1 MDEYAWTQNVWM
13 NMHGCIASFQV
24 SANHSGIC
32 GTVTCT
38 SYFEICECSAREVQ
52 EMKKLLTRT
61 WLLIIMLEFNKFDIL
76 SLLLASLVLCV
87 MQCVTGFD
95 TLTLYMRPSSPLNG
109 WSHIKTLN
117 RAGSVVRFRA
127 GFASNPPTDSNKA
140 LNGSAYKGINH
151 TFSTV
156 LIQQH
161 RFSIFGGC
169 LRAQLLLAFG
179 ICGSSHGFRWRLTP
193 PQSPG
198 KTHSRLLAKKK
209 FKALRERFKHHWS
222 RAMKASRCVA
232 YLPLPAPDMQ
242 ILAEWLNLEQE
253 KKNFKD
259 KYAKLTRK
267 FQPVQLINLPDGK
280 KGFASLAPRNPCNSL
295 LRQAWSQELLGS
307 YSFAATGQ
315 LMLQLLEFESRRSFP
330 YGMFSCS
337 LPGRMS
343 PLDSDR

>member
-1 MDEYAWTQNVWM
+1 MKLQPWSSSFHTWTQNAWM
-13 NMHGCIASFQV
+13 NMLNMHGCIASFQV
-24 SANHSGIC
+24 SAPHSGIC

-52 EMKKLLTRT
+52 EMKKLLKRT

-140 LNGSAYKGINH
+140 LHGSAYKGINH

-161 RFSIFGGC
+161 RFSIFGEVVYVLSC
-169 LRAQLLLAFG
+169 CLLLVFVEVAMVSG
-179 ICGSSHGFRWRLTP
+179 EDWLHLKALGRLTVDCWP
-193 PQSPG
+193 R
-198 KTHSRLLAKKK
+198 KNSRL
-209 FKALRERFKHHWS
+209 W
-222 RAMKASRCVA
+222 
-232 YLPLPAPDMQ
+232 
-242 ILAEWLNLEQE
+242 
-253 KKNFKD
+253 
-259 KYAKLTRK
+259 
-267 FQPVQLINLPDGK
+267 
-280 KGFASLAPRNPCNSL
+280 
-295 LRQAWSQELLGS
+295 GS
-307 YSFAATGQ
+307 
-315 LMLQLLEFESRRSFP
+315 
-330 YGMFSCS
+330 
-337 LPGRMS
+337 
-343 PLDSDR
+343 D

>member
-1 MDEYAWTQNVWM
+1 
-13 NMHGCIASFQV
+13 
-24 SANHSGIC
+24 
-32 GTVTCT
+32 
-38 SYFEICECSAREVQ
+38 
-52 EMKKLLTRT
+52 
-61 WLLIIMLEFNKFDIL
+61 MLEFNKFDIL

-179 ICGSSHGFRWRLTP
+179 ICGSSHGFR
-193 PQSPG
+193 
-198 KTHSRLLAKKK
+198 
-209 FKALRERFKHHWS
+209 
-222 RAMKASRCVA
+222 
-232 YLPLPAPDMQ
+232 
-242 ILAEWLNLEQE
+242 
-253 KKNFKD
+253 
-259 KYAKLTRK
+259 
-267 FQPVQLINLPDGK
+267 
-280 KGFASLAPRNPCNSL
+280 
-295 LRQAWSQELLGS
+295 
-307 YSFAATGQ
+307 
-315 LMLQLLEFESRRSFP
+315 
-330 YGMFSCS
+330 
-337 LPGRMS
+337 
-343 PLDSDR
+343 